1 MGILNVTPD
10 SFSDGGLYSRAEDA
24 IAQAKRMLLE
34 GADMLDVGGES
45 TRPGAA
51 KVSVQEE
58 LDRVCPV
65 IEVLHKT
72 FPHVPISID
81 TSKPEVMQAAV
92 SLGATMINDTRA
104 LTLPGALEM
113 AAELKVPVC
122 LMHMQG
128 SPQTMQKAPD
138 YHNTVHE
145 VYDFLKARV
154 EACENIGI
162 SRADVIL
169 DPGFGFG
176 KRLQHNLQLLKHLDY
191 FASLELPLLIGVSR
205 KSMFGDL
212 LNADVNERLYGSLAA
227 AVIAATKGAKIIRVH
242 DVKATQDA
250 MRVFEAVQD
259 EATDSLDE
267 VPCKGENQ

>member
-162 SRADVIL
+162 SRTDIIL

-259 EATDSLDE
+259 EVTGSLDE